1 VQKHP
6 ALLLVLPHHDSAQG
20 LDYLEIGA
28 KGLPGPLARLGR
40 EQLSPRYINPD
51 ATEPGPIVL
60 LLGCQTAADTDQA
73 TGYVDLTRRVQQ
85 QRASIVLGTLAKVL
99 GRHAA
104 PVAQE
109 LVRQLAAV
117 RDGQT
122 DFGTLMRRVRRRM
135 LGQGYLMALC
145 LVVLGDAQ
153 WRLAPLTPR
162 SPAPPTTLPP
172 QP

>member
-1 VQKHP
+1 M
-6 ALLLVLPHHDSAQG
+6 
-20 LDYLEIGA
+20 
-28 KGLPGPLARLGR
+28 
-40 EQLSPRYINPD
+40 
-51 ATEPGPIVL
+51 
-60 LLGCQTAADTDQA
+60 
-73 TGYVDLTRRVQQ
+73 DLTRRVQQ

-99 GRHAA
+99 GRHTA